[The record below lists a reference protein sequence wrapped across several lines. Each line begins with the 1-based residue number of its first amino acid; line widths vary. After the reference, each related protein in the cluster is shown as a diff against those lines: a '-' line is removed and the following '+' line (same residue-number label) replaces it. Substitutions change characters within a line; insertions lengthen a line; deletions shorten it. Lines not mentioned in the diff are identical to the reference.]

1 MPTKMWPVNFKVT
14 GQVVSIPTE
23 AIGSVGYA
31 NTSGLMYGKRVR
43 YVMNLLLSQG
53 CAIEMFNCS
62 PKGVWAIYFNI
73 SPDMEMEWLV
83 VGEYIS
89 ALETEALRKKI
100 LEVLQSVRN
109 CYCSIMQLGVP
120 NQVNNKAE
128 KKRAAYVR
136 RMLRRQMY
144 GDLKSAEVL
153 TKMRDDG
160 NLTAS
165 QEKQL
170 DDVFLCI
177 EKKAFCF
184 YAD

>member
-1 MPTKMWPVNFKVT
+1 MPTKMWPVNFEVT

-53 CAIEMFNCS
+53 CAIEMFNCTAE
-62 PKGVWAIYFNI
+62 GVWTIYFKI
-73 SPDMEMEWLV
+73 ESKMETLV

-100 LEVLQSVRN
+100 LDVLESARN
-109 CYCSIMQLGVP
+109 SYSSIMQLGVP
-120 NQVNNKAE
+120 NQVNDKAE

-136 RMLRRQMY
+136 RMLRRLMD
-144 GDLKSAEVL
+144 GDLKAAEVL
-153 TKMRDDG
+153 RKMRDDG

-165 QEKQL
+165 QEKQI
-170 DDVFLCI
+170 DDAYLVV
-177 EKKAFCF
+177 EKKALCF